1 MIKIQVSS
9 NIVALCDLSKYFG
22 TFVEAPTYILERSP
36 CCGTLFHVFLVVCF
50 CFCFLKEPIFYKNV
64 QAEIDQH
71 FKNILRT
78 DPG

>member
-9 NIVALCDLSKYFG
+9 NILALCDLSKYFG

-50 CFCFLKEPIFYKNV
+50 CFFFLKN
-64 QAEIDQH
+64 H
-71 FKNILRT
+71 FLQERSS
-78 DPG
+78 